1 MEENIRVRRK
11 SGSAISNMRVDEAV
25 YYVAFALYFIVCVF
39 DHTTYEEF
47 LFIPVALLQ
56 SALQAFVLVLL
67 VFKFVSQRASFKGW
81 IIAAAI
87 VLVGFIS
94 WRRSGEG
101 WLFWCALFIVC
112 SHDVKLRPLASCAL
126 WITLIALL
134 ITIPF
139 AQLGLIENIV
149 LTRSAGTVRY
159 AMGFTHP
166 NSLGLYL
173 LVACFSFS
181 ILRFGK
187 NPIPDLALIAVAD
200 AINLA
205 VADSRTCVLLSMV
218 QALLLVVFY
227 FVKGEGARAAARVC
241 FSLAVLLVVAS
252 SMYFMV
258 AYDASNSLHVSLN
271 SILSGRFRLA
281 HGYYSL
287 QPLTLLGS
295 TFEGLTTIYWENG
308 EPKTFVVDNA
318 WCHLI
323 LRFGVLPATMFLV
336 GYLVFF
342 FKMIRERRWDA
353 LLFGFVLMAAYG
365 FSENFG
371 IRVECNYFLYAIGAE
386 LLFSSQV
393 GKELSGARKPRRLN
407 KAKVA
412 A

>member
-1 MEENIRVRRK
+1 MEENTRTRRK
-11 SGSAISNMRVDEAV
+11 SGGAISSMRVDEAA
-25 YYVAFALYFIVCVF
+25 YYVAFALYFIDCVF

-47 LFIPVALLQ
+47 LFVPVATLQ
-56 SALQAFVLVLL
+56 VVLQTCVLVLL
-67 VFKFVSQRASFKGW
+67 LFKFVSQRASFKGW

-87 VLVGFIS
+87 VLVGFVS
-94 WRRSGEG
+94 WRQSGEG

-112 SHDVKLRPLASCAL
+112 SHEVKLRPLASCAL

-139 AQLGLIENIV
+139 AQFGLIKNIV

-173 LVACFSFS
+173 LVVCFSFS
-181 ILRFGK
+181 VLRFGK
-187 NPIPDLALIAVAD
+187 NPIPDLVLIAVTD
-200 AINLA
+200 VINL
-205 VADSRTCVLLSMV
+205 VVTDSRTCVLLSLV
-218 QALLLVVFY
+218 QALLLIVFY
-227 FVKGEGARAAARVC
+227 FVKGEGTRAAARAC
-241 FSLAVLLVVAS
+241 FSLAVLLVIVS

-258 AYDASNSLHVSLN
+258 AYDASNSLHVALN
-271 SILSGRFRLA
+271 SALSGRFRLA

-295 TFEGLTTIYWENG
+295 TFEGFTAIYWENG
-308 EPKTFVVDNA
+308 EPKTFVVDNG

-323 LRFGVLPATMFLV
+323 LRFGVLPAAIFLA
-336 GYLVFF
+336 GYLTLF

-353 LLFGFVLMAAYG
+353 LLFGFVLMSAYG

-393 GKELSGARKPRRLN
+393 GKELSGPRKSRHLS
-407 KAKVA
+407 KAEVTV
-412 A
+412 